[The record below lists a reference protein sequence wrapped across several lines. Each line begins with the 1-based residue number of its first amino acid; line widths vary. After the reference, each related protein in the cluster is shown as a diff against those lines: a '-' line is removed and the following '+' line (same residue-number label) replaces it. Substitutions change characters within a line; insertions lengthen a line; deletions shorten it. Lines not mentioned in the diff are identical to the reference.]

1 MTQLREIAD
10 NRTIC
15 ITLEYPPLPT
25 ETFINS
31 HIQNLPSRVLVIEG
45 WRQKI
50 DGRMVLSLPRRIFY
64 KFLRIVSG
72 SNLERE
78 QTAAYTK
85 AYRENNVSA
94 VLAEYGTTGT
104 LTTEACSRLKIPLI
118 VYFFG
123 YDANLRSVLEE
134 YSQLYQVMF
143 REAASIIAV
152 SRSIKA
158 KLVALGAPPD
168 KVHVIPCGVDCDRF
182 AGGSPAKSEP
192 LFLAVGRFTEKKG
205 PQFTIRAFAKTHAAY
220 PSARLRMIGDGPLL
234 EECVILAKE
243 LGLEGVIE
251 FSGTLAHSELETA
264 MQQAR
269 CFVQHSVEAS
279 SGDSEGTPVAILEAG
294 ASGLPVISTR
304 HAGIP
309 DVVIEGETGFLV
321 DERDFEGMAEHMI
334 LLAQDPVLA
343 QRMGE
348 AARRRIA
355 HDFSIEGTILRLW
368 RIIEACM
375 NGVKPVAEESPS
387 FANSADS

>member
-1 MTQLREIAD
+1 MTESRPTAD

-15 ITLEYPPLPT
+15 ITLENLPSPT

-31 HIQNLPSRVLVIEG
+31 HIQNLPSKILVVDG

-50 DGRMVLSLPRRIFY
+50 DGRLVLSLPRRVFY

-72 SNLERE
+72 SSLKRE

-85 AYRENNVSA
+85 VYRENNVSA
-94 VLAEYGTTGT
+94 VLAEYGTAGT
-104 LTTEACSRLKIPLI
+104 LTSEACSRLKIPLI

-123 YDANLRSVLEE
+123 YDATLRSVLEE
-134 YSQLYQVMF
+134 YSEQYRAMF

-168 KVHVIPCGVDCDRF
+168 KVHVIPCGVDCGRF
-182 AGGSPAKSEP
+182 ACGSPADSAP

-220 PSARLRMIGDGPLL
+220 PTARLRMIGDGPLL
-234 EECVILAKE
+234 EECVILAKT
-243 LGLEGVIE
+243 LGLEDVIE
-251 FSGTLAHSELETA
+251 FSGALPHSELHAA
-264 MQQAR
+264 MQEAR

-279 SGDSEGTPVAILEAG
+279 SGDCEGTPVVILEAG

-334 LLAQDPVLA
+334 LLAQEPVLA

-355 HDFSIEGTILRLW
+355 DDFSLEGTTSRLW
-368 RIIEACM
+368 QVIESCM
-375 NGVKPVAEESPS
+375 NGVKPVAEESSS
-387 FANSADS
+387 FASSADS